1 MPSVQSEG
9 EAKLLTGGDAE
20 KLPRV
25 LGPTEALCVVVGSV
39 IGSGIFIVP
48 ASVARNVPFLGGIAL
63 VWIIGGLFSMAGALA
78 LAELGTMLP
87 SAGGPYVYLREAF
100 GRLPAFLFGWTEF
113 LVIRTGSIATL
124 AAAFGLYFALLVPA
138 PGGMAPLAWQT
149 TAAVIAVIAVATI
162 NVIGTVGGGR
172 VQVVGTALKVGAL
185 AVMMVLPFAMGKANA
200 GLLTPIWPASF
211 DQGVFKGI
219 MAAMIGVLWSY
230 DGWVNASALA
240 EEIRDPSRNIPR
252 ALILGMGALIAI
264 YLGMTLVYHLVLPL
278 GEVGAASSEKGSPRI
293 VAADF
298 WAHLFGPPGLV
309 VIALVVMTSTFIAL
323 NGNAL
328 SGPRAYFAMAR
339 DGLFPRALCSIHPR
353 FQTPANAIIAQA
365 AWAVFLMVAGTAL
378 ILSEPPTSGYPAPIL
393 TAWAKLHATPLYDV
407 LFTYVI
413 FGGTIFYGLSIL
425 SVFVLRVRRPDLP
438 RPYKTWGYPVTPGL
452 YAVASLL
459 LLGSMLVQS
468 PFESLAGLVIVAA
481 GLPAYL
487 LFEKG
492 SRRGPE
498 AGGRPLT

>member
-1 MPSVQSEG
+1 MTSEPAAG
-9 EAKLLTGGDAE
+9 EG

-48 ASVARNVPFLGGIAL
+48 AGVARSVPFLGGIAI
-63 VWIIGGLFSMAGALA
+63 VWVVGGLFSMAGALA

-124 AAAFGLYFALLVPA
+124 AAAFGLYFALVVPA
-138 PGGMAPLAWQT
+138 PPGMPPLAWQS
-149 TAAVIAVIAVATI
+149 TAAVISVIAVAVI
-162 NVIGTVGGGR
+162 NVTGTKEGGR
-172 VQVVGTALKVGAL
+172 VQVIGTALKVGAL
-185 AVMMVLPFAMGKANA
+185 AAMMVLPFLMGKADA
-200 GLLTPIWPASF
+200 GLLTPVWPARL
-211 DQGVFKGI
+211 DWGVIRGFGF
-219 MAAMIGVLWSY
+219 AMIGVLWTY
-230 DGWVNASALA
+230 DGWVNASSLA

-252 ALILGMGALIAI
+252 ALILGMTALIAI

-278 GEVGAASSEKGSPRI
+278 DEVGAASFEKGSPRI

-298 WAHLFGPPGLV
+298 WAHLFGPAGLV
-309 VIALVVMTSTFIAL
+309 AIALVVMTSTFIAL

-353 FQTPANAIIAQA
+353 YQTPANAIIAQA
-365 AWAVFLMVAGTAL
+365 AWAVILMVAGTAL
-378 ILSEPPTSGYPAPIL
+378 LLADPPTSGYPAPVL
-393 TAWAKLHATPLYDV
+393 RAWAKLHGTPLYDV

-413 FGGTIFYGLSIL
+413 FGGTIFYGLAIL

-438 RPYKTWGYPVTPGL
+438 RPYKTWGYPVTPAL
-452 YAVASLL
+452 YAIASVL
-459 LLGSMLVQS
+459 LLGSMLLNS
-468 PFESLAGLVIVAA
+468 AIESLAGLAIVAA

-492 SRRGPE
+492 SRARSDPDGP
-498 AGGRPLT
+498 LI